1 MRLFRRDNKNKTTG
15 SSKKVPKWYIE
26 FRDHNQTVRRLATFR
41 DKVMAYQFGRR
52 VARLIEYRTNGERL
66 DTDMMRW
73 LETIPAPL
81 RDRLAGYDLLDSR
94 SIAATRELMDHL
106 ADFKRSLETK
116 GTSAKQAQQVYNRV
130 KRVFDGCRF
139 TSWSDISG
147 NAIQTYLHGLRQ
159 DTEDRKGMSAQTYNA
174 YLQSLKQFCKWMVME
189 RRASGSP
196 IEHLTGQNVRAD
208 RRHVRRPLTLD
219 ESHRLL
225 LTTTDEPTRFGM
237 TGPERSML
245 YRLALDTGLRA
256 NELRSLTRVSFDLD
270 SDRPTVTVAAA
281 YSKRRRE
288 DRQPMRAELAEAS
301 RCYLATKAPAAP
313 AFSMPRKENVSKMIR
328 ADFAAA
334 RITRLDEAGRVVDFH
349 ALRHTFI
356 TSLAQSG
363 VHPKTAQ
370 ALARHSTIKL
380 TMDRYSHS
388 FREDEEAAVEALPSL
403 SATAER
409 QAATGT
415 DDTKT
420 PPEKLG
426 VSLGVAGTIS
436 CDSRRP
442 DETIDPQK
450 RHGDAHEKTL
460 KTPGK
465 TGVFRAKAERA
476 GFEPAVPAKP
486 VRRFSKPLPSA
497 TRPPLQRGTQARR
510 DIARAPRRCGGIVA
524 SVGWGSR
531 HCPDP
536 LLPHSNTPTPSMLY
550 RGGPQ
555 ISDSR
560 LRWTGPQRL
569 HVA

>member
-1 MRLFRRDNKNKTTG
+1 MRVFKQSYNDKSTGEKKKTA
-15 SSKKVPKWYIE
+15 KWYVE
-26 FRDHNQTVRRLATFR
+26 FRDHNQTVRRLPTFR
-41 DKVMAYQFGRR
+41 DKAMADQFKRR
-52 VARLIEYRTNGERL
+52 LAMLVEYRTNGERL
-66 DTDMMRW
+66 DTDLMRW

-81 RDRLAGYDLLDSR
+81 RDKLAGYDLLDAR
-94 SIAATRELMDHL
+94 SIAATRGLLDHL
-106 ADFKRSLETK
+106 DDFKRTLEAK
-116 GTSAKQAQQVYNRV
+116 GTSIKQAQQVYNRL

-139 TSWSDISG
+139 ASWSDINGS
-147 NAIQTYLHGLRQ
+147 AIQAYLHGLRQ
-159 DTEDRKGMSAQTYNA
+159 DTEDKKGMSAQTYNA
-174 YLQSLKQFCKWMVME
+174 YLQSLKQFCIWMVME
-189 RRASGSP
+189 QRASCSP
-196 IEHLTGQNVRAD
+196 IKHLRGLNVRAD

-225 LTTTDEPTRFGM
+225 LTTTGEPTRFGM

-256 NELRSLTRVSFDLD
+256 NELRSLTRASFDLD
-270 SDRPTVTVAAA
+270 SDRPTVTVAAS

-288 DRQPMRAELAEAS
+288 DRQPLRAELVEAL

-313 AFSMPRKENVSKMIR
+313 AFPMPRKENVSKMIR
-328 ADFAAA
+328 ADLWGAGIA
-334 RITRLDEAGRVVDFH
+334 RLDEAGRVVDFH

-356 TSLAQSG
+356 TNLAQSG

-403 SATAER
+403 SAIAES

-442 DETIDPQK
+442 DETIDHAK
-450 RHGDAHEKTL
+450 RHGEAHEKTL

-465 TGVFRAKAERA
+465 TGVFGVKAERA

-497 TRPPLQRGTQARR
+497 TRPPLQMRLAR
-510 DIARAPRRCGGIVA
+510 
-524 SVGWGSR
+524 
-531 HCPDP
+531 H
-536 LLPHSNTPTPSMLY
+536 L
-550 RGGPQ
+550 
-555 ISDSR
+555 
-560 LRWTGPQRL
+560 
-569 HVA
+569 